1 MNVIPIRSSSE
12 IRFVL
17 NGRAV
22 TLDVRPEALL
32 LDVLRDRLQLKGAKR
47 SCDMQVCGAC
57 TVLVDGAPVSAC
69 TYLAIEADGRELTTV
84 EGLGGEERLD
94 PLQHAFIDAAA
105 VQCGF
110 CTAGMLLTAKA
121 LLAEDPSPTREHVAH
136 YLRGSL
142 CRCTGYRKI
151 VDAIAALGGG
161 LRPPMTIVEGLGSPE
176 AASPRAATGRRAPD
190 GALLP
195 ASPQDRIARAKP
207 ALGALASLRVVGQSV
222 RRTDALEKVTGR
234 ARYLSDMEVAGMAHA
249 RLLRSPYPHA
259 RIARVD
265 AERARAL
272 PGVYAV
278 LTGADLTWCEPF
290 FGPALRDRP
299 VLAIDVARYEGEPV
313 VAVAAVDE
321 ATAVAALDLVEI
333 DYEDLPAVM
342 TIEEAL
348 APGAPLV
355 HTGEPLAGHF
365 SDLASLRARPGTN
378 ICHQFDYRRGDP
390 GSAFAEAHVV
400 VDGVYTF
407 PRVQHYSMEPH
418 GAIAEWDSAGALTV
432 WSSTQNPFSVRA
444 ELAALFDLPASRI
457 RVAVPLLGGG
467 FGGKTYAKLEPVA
480 AALARVARRPVKLQA
495 SVEDAFRTVRRC
507 SARVRVRL
515 GFHRDGR
522 LQALSCDA
530 DYDVGAYADIAPRVI
545 QKGTYTASGPYRVP
559 NVLLHSNA
567 VYTNTT
573 PGGAFRGFGV
583 PQLAWAVESLMDVA
597 AERLDRDPVDL
608 RRQNLLAH
616 GEAFAPGDT
625 PVDGKLEESLDRVAE
640 AIQWQAG
647 AAAGRAKGVAAMMK
661 ASVAPSV
668 SEAIVRLHAD
678 GSASVLVSTVE
689 MGQGA
694 RTVLAQIA
702 AEVLAIPLERV
713 TIVSP
718 DTSITP
724 YDQTTSSS
732 RSTTMVGL
740 AVQDACADVV
750 GQLVKIAAGLS
761 DMGGLATGPPSTPTL
776 GAPRQSRGAPRE
788 DFGDFRAED
797 GAIVGRGQRLTY
809 PELLDHHFGMRGGE
823 LIGRGVVAPGRT
835 RAPLGGSTPFW
846 EVAMGGAEISLDE
859 ETGAISV
866 EAYTS
871 VADVGRCINPQQCE
885 AQDEGAVM
893 QGIGHTLLEEMVYE
907 GGALLNGNLVSYRV
921 PRAEDVPPRLESLF
935 VENADGAGPFGAKG
949 VGEGSLIPVSP
960 AIANALA
967 RLAGVRLTELPLTP
981 ERVWRALRG
990 RDLAP

>member
-12 IRFVL
+12 IRFAL
-17 NGRAV
+17 NGREV
-22 TLDVRPEALL
+22 ELEVRPEALL
-32 LDVLRDRLQLKGAKR
+32 LDVLRDRLQQKGAKR

-69 TYLAIEADGRELTTV
+69 TYLAIEAHGRELTTV
-84 EGLGGEERLD
+84 EGLGSEERLD
-94 PLQHAFIDAAA
+94 PLQEAFVDAAA

-121 LLAEDPSPTREHVAH
+121 LLAEEPSPTRARAIHD
-136 YLRGSL
+136 LRGNL
-142 CRCTGYRKI
+142 CRCTGYKKI
-151 VDAIAALGGG
+151 LDAILLGGG
-161 LRPPMTIVEGLGSPE
+161 LTRFAGR
-176 AASPRAATGRRAPD
+176 ASPTA
-190 GALLP
+190 P
-195 ASPQDRIARAKP
+195 ASSSEGASMAPSETSPITEIAPAKP
-207 ALGALASLRVVGQSV
+207 ALGEEGPLRVVGKSV
-222 RRTDALEKVTGR
+222 RRTDAVEKVTGR
-234 ARYLSDMEVAGMAHA
+234 ARYLSDMEIAGMAHA
-249 RLLRSPYPHA
+249 RILRSPYPHA
-259 RIARVD
+259 RIARIDVT
-265 AERARAL
+265 RARAL
-272 PGVYAV
+272 SGVYAV
-278 LTGADLTWCEPF
+278 LTGADLTWCDPF

-299 VLAIDVARYEGEPV
+299 VLAIDVARHEGEPV

-321 ATAVAALDLVEI
+321 ATAAEALDLVEV
-333 DYEDLPAVM
+333 DYEDRPAVM

-355 HTGEPLAGHF
+355 HTDEPLAGHF
-365 SDLASLRARPGTN
+365 SDLASLRAKRGTN
-378 ICHQFDYRRGDP
+378 ICHQFDYRRGD
-390 GSAFAEAHVV
+390 GESAFAGADLVV
-400 VDGVYTF
+400 EDVYTF

-418 GAIAEWDSAGALTV
+418 GAIAEWDAEGGLTV

-444 ELAALFDLPASRI
+444 ELAKLFDLPQSRI

-495 SVEDAFRTVRRC
+495 SVEDAFHTVRRC

-515 GFHRDGR
+515 GFHADGR
-522 LQALSCDA
+522 LLALSCDA
-530 DYDVGAYADIAPRVI
+530 DFDVGAYADIAPRVI
-545 QKGTYTASGPYRVP
+545 QKGTYTASGPYRVA

-583 PQLAWAVESLMDVA
+583 PQIVWAVESLMDVA

-616 GEAFAPGDT
+616 GEEFARGDT

-640 AIQWQAG
+640 AIRWQAG
-647 AAAGRAKGVAAMMK
+647 AAAGRAKGVAAMLK

-668 SEAIVRLHAD
+668 SEAVVRLHAD
-678 GSASVLVSTVE
+678 GSASVLASTVE

-713 TIVSP
+713 TVVSP
-718 DTSITP
+718 DTGITP

-732 RSTTMVGL
+732 RSTTMVGR
-740 AVQDACADVV
+740 AVQEAASDVI
-750 GQLVKIAAGLS
+750 GQLVRIAAEL
-761 DMGGLATGPPSTPTL
+761 TG
-776 GAPRQSRGAPRE
+776 RGAPRE
-788 DFGDFRAED
+788 SGFHAED
-797 GAIVGRGQRLTY
+797 GAIVGGGRRMTY

-835 RAPLGGSTPFW
+835 KSPLGGSTPFW
-846 EVAMGGAEISLDE
+846 EVAMGGAEISLDA

-866 EAYTS
+866 EAYAS
-871 VADVGRCINPQQCE
+871 VADVGRRINPQQCE
-885 AQDEGAVM
+885 AQDEGAVV

-907 GGALLNGNLVSYRV
+907 GGALLNANLVDYRV

-935 VENADGAGPFGAKG
+935 VENGDGPGPFGAKG

-967 RLAGVRLTELPLTP
+967 RLAGVRMTELPLTP
-981 ERVWRALRG
+981 ERVWRALRD
-990 RDLAP
+990 RDQSPKP